1 MGYSEKTEK
10 IQEDYR
16 YFVRTN
22 EKGASLGDTSD
33 MNGGFRDD
41 FIYDFDETCKNAGP
55 PPRMI

>member
-41 FIYDFDETCKNAGP
+41 FIYDFDETFFNYGSE
-55 PPRMI
+55 